1 MSVLG
6 NARAAEIIARHEE
19 PAGDEEIALLND
31 ADALSFFALN
41 SSGYADYFGP
51 AQTRRKVAWTWRR
64 MREPARAR
72 LRTVRLRQ
80 DVASALHGVKE
91 AG

>member
-1 MSVLG
+1 MSILG

-19 PAGDEEIALLND
+19 SSGDEEIALLND

-51 AQTRRKVAWTWRR
+51 AQTRKKIAWTLNR
-64 MREPARAR
+64 MSDAARAR
-72 LRTVRLRQ
+72 TKSLRLRH
-80 DVASALHGVKE
+80 DVAELLQEEGA
-91 AG
+91 A